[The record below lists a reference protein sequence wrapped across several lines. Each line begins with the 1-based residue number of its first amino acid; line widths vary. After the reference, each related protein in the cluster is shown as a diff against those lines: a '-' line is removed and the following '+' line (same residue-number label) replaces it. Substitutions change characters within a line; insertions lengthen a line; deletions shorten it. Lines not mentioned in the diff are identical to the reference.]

1 MKFVGFDLDNT
12 VFNYE
17 AALEQLKADRVELRD
32 FNQKSK
38 EDLKKSIISNFG
50 EDYWTELQGYLYT
63 EYLQYVEIDPIF
75 FEILNFLNS
84 RGCRSTIISH
94 KTVFP
99 FNGPK
104 LNMRE
109 CALSHLQTFKID
121 SLLSDGI
128 HFFETKSEK
137 IAYINEITPDIFVDD
152 LPEILLELAPS
163 IQRIHYTSNEHR
175 TNKSGKQAGS
185 WNEILS
191 LITEA
196 I

>member
-17 AALEQLKADRVELRD
+17 PALEQLKADRAELRD

-38 EDLKKSIISNFG
+38 VDLKKSIIANFG

-63 EYLQYVEIDPIF
+63 EYLKYVEIDPIF
-75 FEILNFLNS
+75 FDILHILNS

-94 KTVFP
+94 KTIFP
-99 FNGPK
+99 FRGPTIDMRVSALKK
-104 LNMRE
+104 LK
-109 CALSHLQTFKID
+109 ALEVD

-128 HFFETKSEK
+128 HFFETKEQK
-137 IAYINEITPDIFVDD
+137 VAYINMIRPDIFVDD
-152 LPEILLELAPS
+152 LLEILFELAPG
-163 IQRIHYTSNEHR
+163 IQGIHYSPNGADSNGANR
-175 TNKSGKQAGS
+175 RVSS
-185 WNEILS
+185 WNDILS
-191 LITEA
+191 FIAVA